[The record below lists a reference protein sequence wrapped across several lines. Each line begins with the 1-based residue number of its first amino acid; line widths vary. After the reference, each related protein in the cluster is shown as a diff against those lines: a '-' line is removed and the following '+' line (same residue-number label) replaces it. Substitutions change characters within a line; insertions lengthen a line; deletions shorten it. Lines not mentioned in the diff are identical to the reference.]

1 MAAKLEMIL
10 LGVLLRKP
18 STGYDLKKFMDSHGR
33 FMRSNTQMSQV
44 YASLGKMEDRGW
56 VDHAVEPRAGA
67 QDAKLYSVTPEGE
80 TVFLDWLT
88 GPYAIT
94 SRFQD
99 SDLFTRLSF
108 AGFMST
114 DDVLRLL
121 DAEIEARQ
129 AQVARYR
136 NRDRSTPVATS
147 LPFDAELSDLVAEW
161 SHRTGAAAVD
171 AHIAACIEL
180 RRELAARTAHT
191 QGATR

>member
-18 STGYDLKKFMDSHGR
+18 STGYDLKKFMDAQGR

-44 YASLGKMEDRGW
+44 YTSLGKMESRDW
-56 VDHAVEPRAGA
+56 IQHTVEPRPGA
-67 QDAKLYSVTPEGE
+67 QDAKLYSVTVEGE

-88 GPYAIT
+88 GPYVVT

-108 AGFMST
+108 AGFLGV
-114 DDVLRLL
+114 DEVLRLL
-121 DAEIEARQ
+121 DTEIEARQ

-136 NRDRSTPVATS
+136 HRDRSVPVATS
-147 LPFDAELSDLVAEW
+147 LPFDSELSDLVAEW
-161 SHRTGAAAVD
+161 SHRHGAAAVD

-180 RRELAARTAHT
+180 RHELAGRAVQN
-191 QGATR
+191 QGVTG